1 MSYIIPFTGINKFKY
16 LLFIVGMWEILKEQH
31 SKRKNDKDVITDI
44 YDADA
49 MSSDPFFDFPE
60 NAGIMLCT
68 DGVPV
73 FKSSGM

>member
-1 MSYIIPFTGINKFKY
+1 
-16 LLFIVGMWEILKEQH
+16 MWEILKEQH

-49 MSSDPFFDFPE
+49 LSSDPFFDFPE